1 MKLNIL
7 KELPRSFR
15 ASTLIAGWPGMGSV
29 GIGAIDYIR
38 RQLDAVA
45 FAEID
50 MQSHFA
56 PEAMIV
62 EDGIAGFPAPP
73 AHMFYAVEE
82 RDLVIFQSEAQ
93 IAGTPG
99 DDLMEHIL
107 DMGQRLGVDT
117 IFTGAAYLTQASH
130 KEDAQVLGVA
140 NNDNFRDFL
149 ASQGVEILQ
158 EGMVSGLNGLLLG
171 FCPTARTQCRLF
183 VGARCRNTQPPFQ
196 IQKLPE
202 RLYTPWDACSIL
214 MWICRKSTTRPR
226 KWKGTME
233 DIEMQIQKTFS
244 HMGEGPEG
252 EFQGGRA
259 EDDKVP
265 QSVME
270 RIEKLFLEVTQTDQF
285 HQKANELK
293 AELDR
298 WDLYSFLRRSV
309 FESFQI
315 PVPKAGDKWPIL
327 KSICTAIPQLNQHRR
342 CARLCVGQKLAMSK
356 KGEDPSVNALQAMV
370 ADMLGKEA
378 ALFFA
383 IGDDVQSDFLCGS
396 LPRRK
401 SHLVGSHRASAHFRS
416 RRRGSARAC
425 DPVSHRRREWHVH
438 TRTDGR
444 GHAARHAIQTAFP
457 PRLCGADHKY
467 ARRGGYGHLNKYG
480 RRVRYG
486 TRKRR
491 VDAHGRAPGF

>member
-107 DMGQRLGVDT
+107 DMGQRLGVDM

-171 FCPTARTQCRLF
+171 FAQRRELNAACLLGTMPQYAAPIPNPKASREIVHTLGRLLNF
-183 VGARCRNTQPPFQ
+183 DVDMSE
-196 IQKLPE
+196 ID
-202 RLYTPWDACSIL
+202 DATEK
-214 MWICRKSTTRPR
+214 ME
-226 KWKGTME
+226 GTME

-298 WDLYSFLRRSV
+298 WDLYSFYEDRFLNLFKSG
-309 FESFQI
+309 
-315 PVPKAGDKWPIL
+315 PKG
-327 KSICTAIPQLNQHRR
+327 
-342 CARLCVGQKLAMSK
+342 
-356 KGEDPSVNALQAMV
+356 
-370 ADMLGKEA
+370 
-378 ALFFA
+378 
-383 IGDDVQSDFLCGS
+383 
-396 LPRRK
+396 
-401 SHLVGSHRASAHFRS
+401 
-416 RRRGSARAC
+416 
-425 DPVSHRRREWHVH
+425 
-438 TRTDGR
+438 GR
-444 GHAARHAIQTAFP
+444 
-457 PRLCGADHKY
+457 
-467 ARRGGYGHLNKYG
+467 
-480 RRVRYG
+480 
-486 TRKRR
+486 
-491 VDAHGRAPGF
+491 